1 MRVKKMLALKA
12 RLGVF
17 DKDHDPI
24 IDMDKLNLFL
34 DTDLKDGIMD
44 KKLDLIKKISKE
56 TMTVVYNDNSAGFGI
71 PVTFEGKKVAYVGF
85 KNTRT
90 GSDFGVMAK
99 RYGPVDTL
107 LLGDNSS
114 VAELKAARE
123 KLKDHDLVIFA
134 FNQTDLR
141 TSKNYGV
148 IPEEV
153 GFLAEW
159 ASEQPII
166 VLHQGSPYAL
176 AHMPGHE
183 NFTAFVVSYTSEKAN
198 NLAAAQ
204 VIFGG
209 IPAKG
214 VLPVTSG
221 PYKEGHSVLIS
232 ERFREEYHHF
242 VGSKDDSLSLVKFD
256 LANKGAALTLLP
268 QVAEL
273 VAGGKIELTRSLESI
288 LAGYATPDCRTEME
302 GILTKYRKYV
312 SIEEVALQ
320 MFASLN
326 MTDTSISGTA
336 VSPKISTTAY
346 DMNKFMF
353 AIKNGGKYAGKQVL
367 SPKAAEIVLKF
378 L

>member
-1 MRVKKMLALKA
+1 
-12 RLGVF
+12 
-17 DKDHDPI
+17 
-24 IDMDKLNLFL
+24 
-34 DTDLKDGIMD
+34 
-44 KKLDLIKKISKE
+44 
-56 TMTVVYNDNSAGFGI
+56 
-71 PVTFEGKKVAYVGF
+71 
-85 KNTRT
+85 
-90 GSDFGVMAK
+90 
-99 RYGPVDTL
+99 
-107 LLGDNSS
+107 

-123 KLKDHDLVIFA
+123 KLKEHDLVIFA

-148 IPEEV
+148 VPEEV
-153 GFLAEW
+153 GFLTEW
-159 ASEQPII
+159 ASQQPMI

-176 AHMPGHE
+176 AHIPGHE
-183 NFTAFVVSYTSEKAN
+183 NFTAFVVSYTSEQAN

-221 PYKEGHSVLIS
+221 PYKEGHSVLIP

-256 LANKGAALTLLP
+256 LADKSAALTLLP

-273 VAGGKIELTRSLESI
+273 VAGGKIEFTENLETL
-288 LAGYATPDCRTEME
+288 LADYTNPDCRAKLEAV
-302 GILTKYRKYV
+302 LSKYRSYASV
-312 SIEEVALQ
+312 EEVARQ
-320 MFASLN
+320 MFANLN
-326 MTDTSISGTA
+326 MTDTEICSSAVLQVSIVTN
-336 VSPKISTTAY
+336 AY

-353 AIKNGGKYAGKQVL
+353 TLKNGGKYAGKQVI

-378 L
+378 IKD